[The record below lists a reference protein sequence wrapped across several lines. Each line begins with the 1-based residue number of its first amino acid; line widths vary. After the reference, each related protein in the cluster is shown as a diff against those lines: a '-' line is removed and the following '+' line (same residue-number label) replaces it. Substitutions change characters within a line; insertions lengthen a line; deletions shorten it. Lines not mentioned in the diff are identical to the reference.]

1 MGAMMPSTAVPGHA
15 ALEYG
20 VAARPLRGH
29 KESGDL
35 SAVIPRPRGVLIA
48 VADGLGHGY
57 EAAVAARVALVTLT
71 EQAHRPFLQLLKC
84 CHEALI
90 KTRGAAMSLAS
101 LECQDGA
108 MTWLSIGNVAGL
120 LLRDSGRGG
129 IQREHILMR
138 SGVVGH
144 RLPPPRARTQHLPQG
159 DLLIFPAHGGRDGFE
174 RGIPLDSH
182 PQETAERRLVPY
194 PSAL

>member
-1 MGAMMPSTAVPGHA
+1 MGAMMMPSTAVPGHA

-29 KESGDL
+29 KDSGDL

-57 EAAVAARVALVTLT
+57 EAAVAAKVALVTLT
-71 EQAHRPFLQLLKC
+71 EQAHRPFLELFKC

-101 LECQDGA
+101 LECHDGA

-120 LLRDSGRGG
+120 LLRDGGRG

-138 SGVVGH
+138 
-144 RLPPPRARTQHLPQG
+144 
-159 DLLIFPAHGGRDGFE
+159 
-174 RGIPLDSH
+174 
-182 PQETAERRLVPY
+182 
-194 PSAL
+194 

>member
-1 MGAMMPSTAVPGHA
+1 MGAMMPSAAVPGHA

-35 SAVIPRPRGVLIA
+35 SAVILRPRGVLIA

-57 EAAVAARVALVTLT
+57 EAAVAAKGALVTLT
-71 EQAHRPFLQLLKC
+71 EQAHRPFLELLKC

-120 LLRDSGRGG
+120 LRRDSGRGG
-129 IQREHILMR
+129 IPREPTFMR
-138 SGVVGH
+138 SGMLGH
-144 RLPPPRARTQHLPQG
+144 RLRPPGAPDPRLRHS
-159 DLLIFPAHGGRDGFE
+159 DLL
-174 RGIPLDSH
+174 L
-182 PQETAERRLVPY
+182 
-194 PSAL
+194 